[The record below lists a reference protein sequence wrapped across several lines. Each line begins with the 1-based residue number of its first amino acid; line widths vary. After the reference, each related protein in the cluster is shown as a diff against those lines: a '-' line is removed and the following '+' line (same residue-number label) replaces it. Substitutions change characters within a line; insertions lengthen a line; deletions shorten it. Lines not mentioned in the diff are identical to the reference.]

1 MNSSY
6 LSGTECLRGCKY
18 FEMNIIMAHQKN
30 AEQFGRMADEMKRG
44 LTLVEACME
53 IFVGLPQG
61 APSRERRGP
70 TNVTVTGVDSIVM
83 ECTKTP
89 CGCQIMWW
97 RVAPMSHALRSHLL
111 EVTMIPPFYQVSVA
125 CGMTIHHV
133 RGHDISGSCKCTKD
147 PSHKHS
153 CLRVHSFSIEDNE
166 GHETQSQLQQRTVWS
181 LPLSFLEFALN
192 PNISDVQIEAL
203 VSRDWLPA
211 PNMLKYVYVQIKDSL
226 KLDGEDHFYLM
237 VVNIQRGKIWLLDS
251 YPIDDTMI
259 RRKYAPKVVV
269 SIIGSIVFG

>member
-1 MNSSY
+1 
-6 LSGTECLRGCKY
+6 
-18 FEMNIIMAHQKN
+18 
-30 AEQFGRMADEMKRG
+30 MADEMKRG

-153 CLRVHSFSIEDNE
+153 CLRGDSASCGFTTLHPHPHQGTSEVS
-166 GHETQSQLQQRTVWS
+166 
-181 LPLSFLEFALN
+181 SFLL
-192 PNISDVQIEAL
+192 
-203 VSRDWLPA
+203 
-211 PNMLKYVYVQIKDSL
+211 LKQCD
-226 KLDGEDHFYLM
+226 
-237 VVNIQRGKIWLLDS
+237 
-251 YPIDDTMI
+251 
-259 RRKYAPKVVV
+259 
-269 SIIGSIVFG
+269 